1 VTRAVLF
8 DVGDTLVRRP
18 EVGPGRRIAEAL
30 GLAPEAARAITRL
43 LFREAFETPVA
54 LAARLRRD
62 LGCPATVER
71 VVAEIWEAQESEPEE
86 VPGATACVL
95 AAAAAGARVG
105 VVSNIWAPYEAGFRR
120 ACPAI
125 VPLIGSWHLS
135 YRAGVAKPDPALFQA
150 ALAALD
156 VRPEDGVM
164 VGDSL
169 DKDILPALALGMGA
183 IWISA
188 GAAADVHVPAGGTI
202 ARDLAHAGAL
212 LTAALRSRGSLR
224 AALPPMDDRAI
235 GRAAEGVGER

>member
-30 GLAPEAARAITRL
+30 GLAPEEARAITRL
-43 LFREAFETPVA
+43 LFRETFETPAA

-62 LGCPATVER
+62 LGCPAAVEQ
-71 VVAEIWEAQESEPEE
+71 VVSEIWRAQESEPEE

-95 AAAAAGARVG
+95 AVAAAGARVG

-125 VPLIGSWHLS
+125 VPRIESWHLS
-135 YRAGVAKPDPALFQA
+135 YRAGVAKPDPALFEA

-156 VRPEDGVM
+156 VRASDSVM

-169 DKDILPALALGMGA
+169 EKDVLPALALGMGA
-183 IWISA
+183 IWIPA
-188 GAAADVHVPAGGTI
+188 GDADDVHMPAGGTV

-212 LTAALRSRGSLR
+212 LTAGLRSGGSFR
-224 AALPPMDDRAI
+224 AALPWVDEHAI